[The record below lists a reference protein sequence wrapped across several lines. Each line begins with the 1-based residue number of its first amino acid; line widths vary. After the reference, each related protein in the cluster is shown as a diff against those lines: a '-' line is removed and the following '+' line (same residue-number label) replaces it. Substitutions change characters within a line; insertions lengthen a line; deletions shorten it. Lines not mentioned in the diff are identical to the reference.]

1 MLEMDI
7 SILSLSHLLPVAL
20 SLKDQK
26 GVYQHANAAFLSH
39 LKSLGYEDPI
49 VGKTDHDIFD
59 APSALLITKHDS
71 LVLQT
76 KKKEV
81 SDEKVTVKNGK
92 STTQLAIRTLYESND
107 EKGVLTIILD
117 ISALKAKEIALIT
130 AKQDAE
136 ASERASRVSLN
147 HILRYL
153 PGYVYWKNTDS
164 VYLGC
169 NENFAIAAGLK
180 CMEDIVGKTD
190 YDLAWGKSEAEL
202 FRQSDREAFEGET
215 KYNFEEP
222 QKMADGKQAIV
233 LATKVPLIDE
243 ENKIIGV
250 LGIYTDITDRKKAE
264 IALMD
269 AKEKAEEAIGEK
281 TEFIRNM
288 SHDLRTP
295 ITGIIGMSDILARE
309 TKENFTYDAARD
321 VEAAARALLNFFNQV
336 IETAE
341 LELGELPDQ
350 HNAFSLK
357 NIQKNIIQIFLP
369 AAQQKNIKFE
379 SYFDQNIPKVM
390 IGNDAFLYRILLN
403 LVANAVKF
411 TEQGSISI
419 EMTLERHTLQ
429 NAVVQ
434 ISIKDTGK
442 GIPKDKQAKIFE
454 KFNRLTPSYEN
465 VHKGTGLGLYIVSQ
479 YLQRMGGEI
488 YLESRPGAGSRFTCF
503 IPFKLPLSE
512 TFSKVKPASY
522 HKTEESAISYAV
534 SSLFPEPSELDDA
547 IHIPPAPAATCNAL
561 LVEDNP
567 LALKIG
573 RFNLSQWGYSV
584 TSAINAQEA
593 EHHLNKTRFDI
604 IFLDLGLPDKNGLDL
619 ANELKANDKSLN
631 HATTVVAL
639 TAHADEQSKQACFKA
654 GVNEMLSK
662 PLTEMDARRLC
673 ADASTKANQLPII
686 DWGLWY
692 NRCQHHE
699 SLIEEALR
707 TVLRDLPMFEQQ
719 MLDALA
725 QENIQSMRDT
735 LHTCLGM
742 LRFCALPRLEKAVEV
757 LHDIARKKPENIPA
771 AFKDFQVQSKAAL
784 KAIQALGS

>member
-1 MLEMDI
+1 MDI
-7 SILSLSHLLPVAL
+7 SILSLSHLLPIAL
-20 SLKDQK
+20 SLKDEK
-26 GVYQHANAAFLSH
+26 GVYQHANAAFISH
-39 LKSLGYEDPI
+39 LKSLGFDEPI
-49 VGKTDHDIFD
+49 IGKTDKDIFD
-59 APSALLITKHDS
+59 AASATVIAKHDA
-71 LVLQT
+71 LVLKT
-76 KKKEV
+76 GKKEV
-81 SDEKVTVKNGK
+81 SDENITVKHGK
-92 STTQLAIRTLYESND
+92 STTQLAIRTLYESKG
-107 EKGVLTIILD
+107 EKGVLTVLFD
-117 ISALKAKEIALIT
+117 ISAIKAKEIALIT
-130 AKQDAE
+130 AKQEAQ
-136 ASERASRVSLN
+136 ASERASRISLN

-169 NENFAIAAGLK
+169 NENFAIAAGLSH
-180 CMEDIVGKTD
+180 MEDIVGKTD
-190 YDLAWGKSEAEL
+190 YDLAWGKTEAEL
-202 FRQSDREAFEGET
+202 FRQGDREAFSGRT

-222 QKMADGKQAIV
+222 QRMADGKQATV
-233 LATKVPLIDE
+233 LATKVPLKDE
-243 ENKIIGV
+243 QEKIIGV

-264 IALMD
+264 LALMD
-269 AKEKAEEAIGEK
+269 AKEKAEEAMSEK

-350 HNAFSLK
+350 QNAFSLK
-357 NIQKNIIQIFLP
+357 NIQKNIIQIFMP
-369 AAQQKNIKFE
+369 AAQQKKIKIE
-379 SYFDQNIPKVM
+379 SYFDQSIPKVM

-465 VHKGTGLGLYIVSQ
+465 VHKGSGLGLYIVSQ

-512 TFSKVKPASY
+512 QFSKVKPVSY
-522 HKTEESAISYAV
+522 LKTEESAINYAV
-534 SSLFPEPSELDDA
+534 SSLFPEPTTADDA
-547 IHIPPAPAATCNAL
+547 LHIPPAPLSSCHAL

-573 RFNLSQWGYSV
+573 RFNLAQWGYSV
-584 TSAINAQEA
+584 TSATNAQDA
-593 EHHLNKTRFDI
+593 EMHLNKTRFDI
-604 IFLDLGLPDKNGLDL
+604 IYLDLGLPDKNGLDL
-619 ANELKANDKSLN
+619 ASELKANVKALN
-631 HATTVVAL
+631 HATPVIAL
-639 TAHADEQSKQACFKA
+639 TAHADEQSKQACLKA
-654 GVNEMLSK
+654 GVSEMLSK
-662 PLTEMDARRLC
+662 PLTETDGRRLC
-673 ADASTKANQLPII
+673 AKAAQQANELPVI

-707 TVLRDLPMFEQQ
+707 TVLRDLPLFEQQ
-719 MLDALA
+719 MSDALA

-784 KAIQALGS
+784 DAIQSLSA